1 MPRLLLILVV
11 LLGGL
16 AFGPAPRAAAVP
28 GAPALAV
35 EVVVEGLDIPWGL
48 DFAPDGTMYFTERS
62 GAWSALAPP
71 YTGAPTPIAYDDSD
85 LYVNRET
92 GLLDLLVDPDFATN
106 RRVFTCQGHQAEGR
120 RPRVQVISWTI
131 SADNRTAQR
140 LADPLVDN
148 VTRWGLRG
156 KHGGC
161 RLRFDGAG
169 HLFVATGDGH
179 RTDNPQDLRTLG
191 GKVLRVDP
199 DTGAGLAANP
209 WGHDPNPN
217 RRRVWTYGHRN
228 LQGLALRPG
237 TTAQMWS
244 VEHGTN
250 RDDEVNRLVPGANYG
265 WQPGPGY
272 DESPPMTDL
281 QRFPRAIPAR
291 WSSGYPTVATS
302 GAVFLEGSPWGAWD
316 GALAVAALKGQRLLI
331 FPFAGGV
338 LEAPVVPGVLY
349 GTYGRLR
356 TVVLGPDGALYVT
369 TANGGGQDRILRV
382 TPRELVP
389 AASGREAQQ
398 RPRRRSVS
406 TGAPRRTGRGT
417 RSRWRGACGRA
428 GSAVP
433 RPPGGVGEH
442 LGDA

>member
-92 GLLDLLVDPDFATN
+92 GLLDLLVDPDFAAN

-120 RPRVQVISWTI
+120 RPRIQVISWTI

-217 RRRVWTYGHRN
+217 RRRIWTYGHRN

-244 VEHGTN
+244 VEHGTY
-250 RDDEVNRLVPGANYG
+250 RDDEVNRLVRGANYG
-265 WQPGPGY
+265 WQPGPDY

-281 QRFPRAIPAR
+281 QRFPHAIPAR

-302 GAVFLEGSPWGAWD
+302 GAVFLEGSPWGAWN

-382 TPRELVP
+382 TPLGQVP
-389 AASGREAQQ
+389 AAPGR
-398 RPRRRSVS
+398 
-406 TGAPRRTGRGT
+406 
-417 RSRWRGACGRA
+417 
-428 GSAVP
+428 
-433 RPPGGVGEH
+433 
-442 LGDA
+442 